1 MTDEAYIDSLVEN
14 ARQALKEFESA
25 DQKTVDRI
33 VREIAKYVFDN
44 AAELAK
50 MSVAETGMGAV
61 EYKTAK
67 NKGKA
72 RIIWHSLKGKKSIG
86 VLSEDK
92 ETGIIEIAKPI
103 GVVGAVQP
111 TTNPQVTP
119 MANAM
124 SAIKGR
130 NAIIIAPHPRAE
142 KTTTHLVEAWNERI
156 GKLGA
161 PKNLIQHIDGAGVD
175 KTKLLMQKADVVVAT
190 GGPGMVKA
198 AYSGGKPSFGVGQG
212 NVQTIIDRDVDMKEA
227 VQMIVDGRIF
237 DRGIICSGEQT
248 IITPADRWT
257 ELRTEIEGY
266 GGFWVEDGPD
276 REKFLGVL
284 FADGHINK
292 EMVGQTP
299 EVIAKA
305 AGVNIP
311 EGTKVIVIPEEAAN
325 KNSVLRK
332 EKMFPVITPF
342 KYNDFSEAVDIA
354 VENLNIEGRGHTVSV
369 HSHTDEHIL
378 EVGLRAPVSRVVVNQ
393 IASTSSG
400 GSFYNGLNPTST
412 LGCGSWGNNS
422 ISENFYYKHLLNI
435 TRVAKKIENPVI
447 PTDEELWA
455 EDV

>member
-1 MTDEAYIDSLVEN
+1 
-14 ARQALKEFESA
+14 
-25 DQKTVDRI
+25 
-33 VREIAKYVFDN
+33 
-44 AAELAK
+44 
-50 MSVAETGMGAV
+50 
-61 EYKTAK
+61 
-67 NKGKA
+67 
-72 RIIWHSLKGKKSIG
+72 
-86 VLSEDK
+86 
-92 ETGIIEIAKPI
+92 
-103 GVVGAVQP
+103 
-111 TTNPQVTP
+111 
-119 MANAM
+119 
-124 SAIKGR
+124 
-130 NAIIIAPHPRAE
+130 
-142 KTTTHLVEAWNERI
+142 
-156 GKLGA
+156 
-161 PKNLIQHIDGAGVD
+161 
-175 KTKLLMQKADVVVAT
+175 
-190 GGPGMVKA
+190 MVKA